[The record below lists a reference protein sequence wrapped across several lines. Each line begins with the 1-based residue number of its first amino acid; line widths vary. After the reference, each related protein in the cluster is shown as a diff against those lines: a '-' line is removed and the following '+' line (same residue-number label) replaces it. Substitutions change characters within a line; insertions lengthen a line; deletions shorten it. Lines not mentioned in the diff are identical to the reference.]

1 MVFLWKPNH
10 GFDKA
15 RGITNGR
22 GRYKNLL
29 KFLVGSPWLKAEDST
44 SLKTV
49 NWIKEAGPC
58 TSFERK
64 HAGKGIVNMFIVIF
78 NFLLKIKVVV
88 KFF

>member
-1 MVFLWKPNH
+1 VFLWKPNH

-22 GRYKNLL
+22 GKYKNLL

-49 NWIKEAGPC
+49 NWIKEADPC
-58 TSFERK
+58 TSFRREY
-64 HAGKGIVNMFIVIF
+64 AGKGIVNIF
-78 NFLLKIKVVV
+78 FLLLH
-88 KFF
+88 

>member
-1 MVFLWKPNH
+1 MVFLWKANH
-10 GFDKA
+10 GVDKA

-22 GRYKNLL
+22 GKYKNLL
-29 KFLVGSPWLKAEDST
+29 NCLVGSPLLKAGDST

-58 TSFERK
+58 TSFGRK

-78 NFLLKIKVVV
+78 NFLLKIKVMV

>member
-1 MVFLWKPNH
+1 MVFLWKPNL

-22 GRYKNLL
+22 GKYKNLL

-58 TSFERK
+58 TSFVRK
-64 HAGKGIVNMFIVIF
+64 HARKGILNIIIVILI
-78 NFLLKIKVVV
+78 FLKN
-88 KFF
+88 